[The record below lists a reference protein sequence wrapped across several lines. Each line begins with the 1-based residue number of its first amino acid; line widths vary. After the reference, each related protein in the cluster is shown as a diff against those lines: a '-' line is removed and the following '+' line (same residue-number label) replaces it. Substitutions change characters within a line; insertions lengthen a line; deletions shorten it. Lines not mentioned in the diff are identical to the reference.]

1 MTRRSR
7 GQRPQG
13 RSWVRWLGAAG
24 LAVCGALVAAA
35 SGAPG
40 ASAAARNVEAW
51 AAGEG
56 VATVV
61 HYDASGFS
69 RTTGVLAGRV
79 ELEVHPAAGG
89 FWWAKA
95 AVEPWI
101 PVDLAGSG
109 EAPGGSVAVTEAYAG
124 LRLPA
129 ADVYVGRVPLPL
141 ETARLTLPFTLTPHD
156 EAGRR
161 PGADG
166 VRADV
171 YLAWGRL
178 QLAAVQAGGRWTPVA
193 GWRRQLSGWEATGYV
208 LWTEDG
214 PAAGVGASGL
224 AGSTVV
230 YGELWTFTGK
240 RGLRGGVG
248 ATGYLGDL
256 LWTVELARAGFPMAD
271 GQGGASAPMLLA
283 AAQLAYA
290 LPSGWAMV
298 ADAAVALDEEA
309 SAAASLQAEP
319 QPATPEPAN
328 PPQASRPRAH
338 QLGVAVTYELL
349 PGQAQVELSVRR
361 RVQPPLP
368 AALLAAAGLR
378 WFF

>member
-1 MTRRSR
+1 MHCH
-7 GQRPQG
+7 G
-13 RSWVRWLGAAG
+13 R
-24 LAVCGALVAAA
+24 C
-35 SGAPG
+35 
-40 ASAAARNVEAW
+40 
-51 AAGEG
+51 
-56 VATVV
+56 
-61 HYDASGFS
+61 
-69 RTTGVLAGRV
+69 
-79 ELEVHPAAGG
+79 
-89 FWWAKA
+89 
-95 AVEPWI
+95 
-101 PVDLAGSG
+101 
-109 EAPGGSVAVTEAYAG
+109 
-124 LRLPA
+124 LR
-129 ADVYVGRVPLPL
+129 GRVPAL
-141 ETARLTLPFTLTPHD
+141 ETARLTLPFTLTPYD

-271 GQGGASAPMLLA
+271 GPGGASAPMLLA
-283 AAQLAYA
+283 AQLAYA
-290 LPSGWAMV
+290 LPSGGLWWPTHV
-298 ADAAVALDEEA
+298 AGRGGVG
-309 SAAASLQAEP
+309 
-319 QPATPEPAN
+319 
-328 PPQASRPRAH
+328 SRFIAGR
-338 QLGVAVTYELL
+338 
-349 PGQAQVELSVRR
+349 
-361 RVQPPLP
+361 
-368 AALLAAAGLR
+368 AAAGNTGAGKSAAGKPAAPSSGR
-378 WFF
+378 PR